1 MFLNL
6 FIRQNVPIAL
16 NFSVEFHKKRIYFV
30 LSLTGLSVLRG
41 IVFGGD
47 AAENTFFK
55 NWVSFADILR

>member
-1 MFLNL
+1 MGMFLNL

-41 IVFGGD
+41 SSLG
-47 AAENTFFK
+47 K
-55 NWVSFADILR
+55 MLLKILFLRIG

>member
-41 IVFGGD
+41 SSLG
-47 AAENTFFK
+47 K
-55 NWVSFADILR
+55 MLLKILFLRIG

>member
-41 IVFGGD
+41 LSLG
-47 AAENTFFK
+47 K
-55 NWVSFADILR
+55 MLLKILFLRIG